1 MMITIKEGI
10 TMIGSTIREGG
21 EVEEVIRVNI
31 DIKEVIEVGGI
42 KIKTDKVTKGIEK
55 TKTN

>member
-1 MMITIKEGI
+1 
-10 TMIGSTIREGG
+10 MIGTTIREGG